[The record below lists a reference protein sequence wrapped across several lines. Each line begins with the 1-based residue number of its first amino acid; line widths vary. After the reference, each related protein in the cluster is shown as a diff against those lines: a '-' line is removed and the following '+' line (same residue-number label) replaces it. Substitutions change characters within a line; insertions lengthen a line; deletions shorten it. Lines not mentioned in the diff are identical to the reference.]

1 MARSA
6 QSQGSVALCAAC
18 SKDMEQRWSL
28 MGPSSTSE
36 PTQHQRAH
44 AGTEPRACP
53 DAGRGSTWI
62 PRALCATSSRGTR
75 YGVDWTPPLDNP
87 TAHVVTLGHPSGG
100 HTELPFSVAALIIA
114 FAGEFD
120 ETLTP
125 PHYYLELYRILQC
138 LCHVAPYVARVLA
151 QINQAH
157 HGYCVLLPHGWR
169 REARMRTPSP
179 HVIST
184 SPSPEVIAIE
194 SSPEL

>member
-1 MARSA
+1 MLLHRVAPVMA
-6 QSQGSVALCAAC
+6 
-18 SKDMEQRWSL
+18 WT
-28 MGPSSTSE
+28 GP
-36 PTQHQRAH
+36 
-44 AGTEPRACP
+44 
-53 DAGRGSTWI
+53 
-62 PRALCATSSRGTR
+62 
-75 YGVDWTPPLDNP
+75 PPLDNP

-151 QINQAH
+151 QINEAH
-157 HGYCVLLPHGWR
+157 DGYCVLLPHGWR

>member
-1 MARSA
+1 MSRRWKRIDVDPESP
-6 QSQGSVALCAAC
+6 LCYFIA
-18 SKDMEQRWSL
+18 WHPL
-28 MGPSSTSE
+28 W
-36 PTQHQRAH
+36 
-44 AGTEPRACP
+44 
-53 DAGRGSTWI
+53 RG
-62 PRALCATSSRGTR
+62 L
-75 YGVDWTPPLDNP
+75 DPPLDNP
-87 TAHVVTLGHPSGG
+87 IAHVVTLGHPSGG

-125 PHYYLELYRILQC
+125 PHYYLESYRILQC

-151 QINQAH
+151 QINEAH
-157 HGYCVLLPHGWR
+157 DGYCVLLPHGWR